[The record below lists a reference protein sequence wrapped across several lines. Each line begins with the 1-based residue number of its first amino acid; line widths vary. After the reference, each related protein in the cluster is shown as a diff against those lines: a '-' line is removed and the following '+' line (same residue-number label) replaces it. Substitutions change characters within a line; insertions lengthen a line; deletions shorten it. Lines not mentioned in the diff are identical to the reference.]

1 MKLRLLTGDDVRR
14 CLTMPRAIDLM
25 ADAFAALSGSQV
37 DAPLRTT
44 ITSANGTMLYKPAL
58 LQSAG
63 IFVVKAVSVFPSNV
77 ARQLPVTTGLLLV
90 NDAFTGLPLALMDAE
105 YLTALRTGA
114 ASGLACRLL
123 ANPNVKRAALFG
135 AGGQARCQLEALLCT
150 NPLHVIYVFSRRPES
165 AETLCREYANSS
177 PISPKSGGEHDAVDE
192 EKEIQD
198 PTSAKSG
205 YSCSTSTGQCRLVP
219 NPDRSVLMTCG
230 VISTATTSPTPVF
243 ADHEIAPGTH
253 ICGVG
258 SFTPATAEVP
268 AETVCRAVVFVDQ
281 RAACLGE
288 AGDLRQPMD
297 RGLLSADFHP
307 AELGE
312 VVLGTAAGRPSRDAL
327 TFFKSVGNAAQD
339 VVCAAEVLRRAES
352 EGIGSMIVV

>member
-25 ADAFAALSGSQV
+25 ADSFKALSGGQV
-37 DAPLRTT
+37 EAPLRTK
-44 ITSANGTMLYKPAL
+44 ITSAAGTMLYKPAL

-63 IFVVKAVSVFPSNV
+63 IFIVKAVSVFPGNA
-77 ARQLPVTTGLLLV
+77 ARKLPVTTGLLLV
-90 NDAFTGLPLALMDAE
+90 NDASTGLPLALMDAE
-105 YLTALRTGA
+105 HLTALRTGA

-123 ANPNVKRAALFG
+123 ANPDVKRAALFG

-150 NPLHVIYVFSRRPES
+150 APLEVVYVFSRSHES
-165 AETLCREYANSS
+165 AEALCREFANCG
-177 PISPKSGGEHDAVDE
+177 PISPKSGERYDAINEEADE
-192 EKEIQD
+192 KT

-205 YSCSTSTGQCRLVP
+205 HSWRTLTGWCQLIP
-219 NPDRSVLMTCG
+219 NPDRSVLRTCG
-230 VISTATTSPTPVF
+230 IISTATTSCTPVF
-243 ADHEIAPGTH
+243 ADDEIGSGTH
-253 ICGVG
+253 INGVG
-258 SFTPATAEVP
+258 SFTPAMAEVP
-268 AETVCRAVVFVDQ
+268 AETVCRATVFVDQ

-297 RGLLSADFHP
+297 RGMLAADFRP

-339 VVCAAEVLRRAES
+339 VICAAEILKRAEAD
-352 EGIGSMIVV
+352 GIGTMIDV